1 MRHRIT
7 MAVASAAVGAAGAV
21 AAAPSG
27 ESAYYGELPRVVTAG
42 RLEQPRTRV
51 PASVTVID
59 REAIAASGATD
70 IPDLLRLVA
79 GVQVGHVSGAK
90 ATVTQQGLAD
100 EFSRKMQ
107 VLVDG
112 RVVYTPAT
120 SGVAWYDLPVSL
132 ENIDRI
138 EVTRGP
144 NGASYGVNAFV
155 GAIHIRTRPPEET
168 EGTRLLTEAGGDGYR
183 RSLVRLGTRDG
194 GSSQRLTWEQ
204 RRDDGYAGEPG
215 SRHDQ
220 QRHRVR
226 YRSRHHPGVN
236 TILDVD
242 AGVNTGHTGRGSEAS
257 FHEPAHDREVE
268 RYFGQV
274 QWQWLRSSHEDWRVH
289 LSHERADV
297 DDRMEMPPYSERKDI
312 EGGDVLAGEEE
323 AFDVP
328 LTNDPS
334 TDLRRTAAELEHRS
348 RPLPGLRLA
357 WGVHGRHDELIAP
370 GYLGDEEPVVLT
382 TRRAFAHTE
391 WRPGARWTL
400 HAGVGVEDE
409 AYTGVHAAPR
419 LGINWHYLPDHAVRL
434 SATRARRAP
443 SLLEA
448 QGNWGLR
455 QAENNDLVD
464 LMMRGDRDLDPERVD
479 SLELAL
485 VGGGE
490 TLNYEFK
497 LFQRTFRDL
506 IVGVDTVPAPTGE
519 PYSDYAGQCPDN
531 PYGLPCAYLANH
543 MLIQQNSETIHSQG
557 AELQLDWRPAQGSRV
572 GLAWA
577 WGSADGELDTAVEG
591 HPLLP
596 SQQSADST
604 IPDHTIAL
612 WGSQRLGPW
621 RLSGAAYHV
630 SAMRWILSDEL
641 DGWTTLDVTA
651 ARDLELPFGEGR
663 LAVTALDAPGEYA
676 DFHEAY
682 RRERRLY
689 LHASLAF

>member
-1 MRHRIT
+1 MT
-7 MAVASAAVGAAGAV
+7 GVALLVATAPGALAQ
-21 AAAPSG
+21 SG
-27 ESAYYGELPRVVTAG
+27 EAAYYGDLPTVVTAG

-59 REAIAASGATD
+59 REAITASGATD
-70 IPDLLRLVA
+70 LPDLLRLVA
-79 GVQVGHVSGAK
+79 GVQVGHFSGAK

-168 EGTRLLTEAGGDGYR
+168 EGTRILTEVGGDGYR
-183 RSLVRLGTRDG
+183 RSLVRMGTRDG
-194 GSSQRLTWEQ
+194 SSSQRLTWER
-204 RRDDGYAGEPG
+204 RRDDGYTGKAGT
-215 SRHDQ
+215 RHDQ
-220 QRHRVR
+220 RRHRVR
-226 YRSRHHPGVN
+226 YRSRHRPGVN

-242 AGVNTGHTGRGSEAS
+242 AGVNAGYTGRGSDGS
-257 FHEPAHDREVE
+257 YHEPAHDREVE

-297 DDRMEMPPYSERKDI
+297 DDRMEVPPYTERD
-312 EGGDVLAGEEE
+312 GGDALDGIEDFPGDA
-323 AFDVP
+323 P

-334 TDLRRTAAELEHRS
+334 TDVRRTAAELEHHS

-357 WGVHGRHDELIAP
+357 WGLHGRHDELIAP
-370 GYLGDEEPVVLT
+370 GYVGDEEPVVLN
-382 TRRAFAHTE
+382 TRRAFLHTE

-409 AYTGVHAAPR
+409 PYTGTHAAPR
-419 LGINWHYLPDHAVRL
+419 LGANWHYHPGHAVRL

-455 QAENNDLVD
+455 QAGNNELVD
-464 LMMRGDRDLDPERVD
+464 LMMRGDRDLEPERVD
-479 SLELAL
+479 SVELAL

-490 TLNYEFK
+490 AFNYEFK

-506 IVGVDTVPAPTGE
+506 IVGVDTYPATTGE
-519 PYSDYAGQCPDN
+519 PYSDYRGQCPED
-531 PYGLPCAYLANH
+531 PYGRPCAYLASH
-543 MLIQQNSETIHSQG
+543 VRLQQNSETIRTRG
-557 AELQLDWRPAQGSRV
+557 AELQLDWQPARGSRL
-572 GLAWA
+572 GLAYA
-577 WGSADGELDTAVEG
+577 WGTAEGELDTAVPD
-591 HPLLP
+591 HPLLE
-596 SQQSADST
+596 STQSADST
-604 IPDHTIAL
+604 IPEHTAAL
-612 WGSQRLGPW
+612 WGSQRLGAW
-621 RLSGAAYHV
+621 RFSAAAYHV
-630 SAMRWILSDEL
+630 SAMQWIMSDEL
-641 DGWTTLDVTA
+641 DGWTTLDVTV
-651 ARDLELPFGEGR
+651 ARDLDLGFGDGR
-663 LAVTALDAPGEYA
+663 LAVAALDAPGEYA
-676 DFHEAY
+676 DFHDEY
-682 RRERRLY
+682 RRDRRLY
-689 LHASLAF
+689 AHASVTF

>member
-1 MRHRIT
+1 MR
-7 MAVASAAVGAAGAV
+7 SAWTGLTGAALLAATAPGAM
-21 AAAPSG
+21 AQSG
-27 ESAYYGELPRVVTAG
+27 EAAYYGDLPTVVTAG
-42 RLEQPRTRV
+42 RLEQPRSRA

-70 IPDLLRLVA
+70 LPDLLRLVA

-168 EGTRLLTEAGGDGYR
+168 EGTRVLTEAGGDGYR
-183 RSLVRLGTRDG
+183 RSLVSLGSREG
-194 GSSQRLTWEQ
+194 SSSQRLTWER
-204 RRDDGYAGEPG
+204 RRDDGYTGKAGT
-215 SRHDQ
+215 RHDQ
-220 QRHRVR
+220 RRHRVR
-226 YRSRHHPGVN
+226 FRSRHRPGVN

-242 AGVNTGHTGRGSEAS
+242 AGVNAGYTGRGSEDS
-257 FHEPAHDREVE
+257 YHEPAHDREVE

-297 DDRMEMPPYSERKDI
+297 DDRMEMPPYTERD
-312 EGGDVLAGEEE
+312 GGDALDGIED
-323 AFDVP
+323 FPGDVP

-334 TDLRRTAAELEHRS
+334 TDVRRTALELEHHV
-348 RPLPGLRLA
+348 RPLRSLRLA
-357 WGVHGRHDELIAP
+357 WGLHGRQDELVAP
-370 GYLGDEEPVVLT
+370 GYVGDEEPVVLE
-382 TRRAFAHTE
+382 TRRAFLHTE
-391 WRPGARWTL
+391 WRPGAHWTL

-419 LGINWHYLPDHAVRL
+419 LGVNWHYLPDHAVRL

-479 SLELAL
+479 SVELAL

-490 TLNYEFK
+490 ALNYEFK

-506 IVGVDTVPAPTGE
+506 IVGVADYPADE
-519 PYSDYAGQCPDN
+519 PYDTYAQGYCPISEDN
-531 PYGLPCAYLANH
+531 PLGLPCAYLASH
-543 MLIQQNSETIHSQG
+543 VRLQQNSEPIRTRG
-557 AELQLDWRPAQGSRV
+557 AELQLDWRPARGSRL

-577 WGSADGELDTAVEG
+577 WGTADGGLDTAVEG
-591 HPLLP
+591 HPTLP

-604 IPDHTIAL
+604 IPEHTAAL
-612 WGSQRLGPW
+612 WGSQRLGAW
-621 RLSGAAYHV
+621 RLSAAAYHV
-630 SAMRWILSDEL
+630 SAMQWILSQEM
-641 DGWTTLDVTA
+641 DGWTTLDVTV
-651 ARDLELPFGEGR
+651 ARDLDLGFGDGR
-663 LAVTALDAPGEYA
+663 LAVTALDAPGAYA
-676 DFHEAY
+676 DFHDEY
-682 RRERRLY
+682 RRDRRLY
-689 LHASLAF
+689 AHASVTF